1 MPGDT
6 TLRPYYNHDTFN
18 AGYLVIYKPGVGLID
33 TATNKEI
40 VSTFGGSFAQQTGNG
55 NGSSFGAVG
64 INSIPPTR
72 TEYFS
77 GDKNYAYD
85 LELSEYLDLGN
96 LQETFKDLVWNFL
109 KNYCKAI
116 FSQPLDIVR
125 LILQVGY
132 FDFSETNKS
141 HPRQTIEKTAVASH
155 DEDLSD
161 EDEIDF
167 FQSNTA
173 QTQGKSEQVKSEP
186 APLQLQEKR
195 FYKVQPSSQ
204 HTLDVINAVC
214 ANDCALA
221 MLRGINASFL
231 YSTLSHTIKAW
242 ITGFASPFLNIPDPF
257 FLDLTHSTEPVK
269 SLWLSV
275 IACVLTGII
284 LMPLD
289 LIKVRLMLTPIR
301 KRPVESDDD
310 DDKMFSS
317 VPGDQSPSTSEPAT
331 PSINLRSIRDSLRH
345 YPTSVL
351 LNPPMFITVLTIL
364 HQFSTTVFRKSAP
377 YLLFVRYNIDSYLS
391 PILFT
396 LANLVMSITE
406 LFIKLPVENLLRK
419 EQVRFLLKPKNAQQD
434 KYRVVTIDNPEENL
448 VVEYN
453 GWGKSSRVSR
463 DASLWSKILSLRL
476 FSGWRVGVLNVI
488 GYWGYNIFKNT
499 PTMTEERL

>member
-40 VSTFGGSFAQQTGNG
+40 VSTFGGSFAQHAGEG
-55 NGSSFGAVG
+55 SGSSFGQVG
-64 INSIPPTR
+64 LMNQSR
-72 TEYFS
+72 AEHYLAA
-77 GDKNYAYD
+77 DKNYAYD
-85 LELSEYLDLGN
+85 LEFLEYLDFGN
-96 LQETFKDLVWNFL
+96 LQETFKDLVWNFV
-109 KNYCKAI
+109 KNYCKAV

-132 FDFSETNKS
+132 FDFSDNSASAQLKGTKHS
-141 HPRQTIEKTAVASH
+141 LQTTVSEEEI
-155 DEDLSD
+155 SD
-161 EDEIDF
+161 DDEIDF
-167 FQSNTA
+167 FQSNTV
-173 QTQGKSEQVKSEP
+173 SETTVNDHK
-186 APLQLQEKR
+186 APPSPKNSILREKPS
-195 FYKVQPSSQ
+195 YKVQPISQ

-221 MLRGINASFL
+221 MLRGINASFI

-257 FLDLTHSTEPVK
+257 FLDLTHSTEPAK

-301 KRPVESDDD
+301 KRPSLDDD
-310 DDKMFSS
+310 ANSASAESS
-317 VPGDQSPSTSEPAT
+317 H
-331 PSINLRSIRDSLRH
+331 PSINLRSIRESLRH
-345 YPTSVL
+345 FPTSFFV
-351 LNPPMFITVLTIL
+351 NPPVGITLLTVL
-364 HQFSTTVFRKSAP
+364 HQFSTTVFRMSAP

-391 PILFT
+391 PSLFT
-396 LANLVMSITE
+396 IANLLLSISE

-419 EQVRFLLKPKNAQQD
+419 EQVRYLLKPKSREED
-434 KYRVVTIDNPEENL
+434 EYRVVTIDKPEENL

-453 GWGKSSRVSR
+453 GWGKFSHVAQ
-463 DASLWSKILSLRL
+463 DASLWSKIVSLRL

-488 GYWGYNIFKNT
+488 GYWGYNIFKSL
-499 PTMTEERL
+499 PSMTEERL

>member
-1 MPGDT
+1 MPGDS
-6 TLRPYYNHDTFN
+6 TLRPYYDHDTFN

-40 VSTFGGSFAQQTGNG
+40 VSTFSGAFAQSAG
-55 NGSSFGAVG
+55 NGSGSTFGSVG
-64 INSIPPTR
+64 INAISPARP
-72 TEYFS
+72 ESFLS

-85 LELSEYLDLGN
+85 LEFLEYLDFGN
-96 LQETFKDLVWNFL
+96 LQETFKDLVWNFV

-132 FDFSETNKS
+132 FDFSETAKKS
-141 HPRQTIEKTAVASH
+141 SLARKKAATPVADS
-155 DEDLSD
+155 DLSD

-167 FQSNTA
+167 FQSNTVS
-173 QTQGKSEQVKSEP
+173 QP
-186 APLQLQEKR
+186 ALTKPKPASSSNTVIEKPN
-195 FYKVQPSSQ
+195 YKVQPASQ

-214 ANDCALA
+214 SNDCALA
-221 MLRGINASFL
+221 MLRGINASFI

-257 FLDLTHSTEPVK
+257 FLDLTHSTEPAK

-275 IACVLTGII
+275 IACVLTGLI

-301 KRPVESDDD
+301 KRPSTATNSSSESN
-310 DDKMFSS
+310 
-317 VPGDQSPSTSEPAT
+317 SEEAT
-331 PSINLRSIRDSLRH
+331 IAAASSINLRSIRDSLRH
-345 YPTSVL
+345 FPTSVL
-351 LNPPMFITVLTIL
+351 LRPPTGITLLTIL

-377 YLLFVRYNIDSYLS
+377 YLLFVRYNIDAYLS
-391 PILFT
+391 PTLFT
-396 LANLVMSITE
+396 IVNLLLSIAE
-406 LFIKLPVENLLRK
+406 IFIKLPVENLLRK
-419 EQVRFLLKPKNAQQD
+419 EQVRFLLKPKTREED
-434 KYRVVTIDNPEENL
+434 EFRVVTIDNPEENL

-453 GWGKSSRVSR
+453 GWGKFSHVAP
-463 DASLWSKILSLRL
+463 DASLWTKVHSLRL

-499 PTMTEERL
+499 SVVAEERL

>member
-1 MPGDT
+1 MPGDS
-6 TLRPYYNHDTFN
+6 TLRPYYDHDTFN

-33 TATNKEI
+33 TATDKEI
-40 VSTFGGSFAQQTGNG
+40 VSTFTGAFAQSARNG
-55 NGSSFGAVG
+55 SGSSFGSVG
-64 INSIPPTR
+64 INAISPIR
-72 TEYFS
+72 ESSLS

-85 LELSEYLDLGN
+85 LEFLEYLDFGN
-96 LQETFKDLVWNFL
+96 LQETFKDLVWNFF

-132 FDFSETNKS
+132 FDFSEVS
-141 HPRQTIEKTAVASH
+141 HKPALIKKKTVTSVADS
-155 DEDLSD
+155 DLSD

-167 FQSNTA
+167 FQSNTV
-173 QTQGKSEQVKSEP
+173 TQPVQSKSKSSSTSNSVI
-186 APLQLQEKR
+186 EKPN
-195 FYKVQPSSQ
+195 YKVRPASQ

-214 ANDCALA
+214 TNDCALA
-221 MLRGINASFL
+221 MLRGINASFI

-257 FLDLTHSTEPVK
+257 FLDLTHSTEPAK

-275 IACVLTGII
+275 IACVLTGLI

-301 KRPVESDDD
+301 KRTPETTESTLRPE
-310 DDKMFSS
+310 SEEIATS
-317 VPGDQSPSTSEPAT
+317 AAST
-331 PSINLRSIRDSLRH
+331 INLRSIRDSLRH
-345 YPTSVL
+345 FPTSFIL
-351 LNPPMFITVLTIL
+351 RPPTGITLLTIL

-377 YLLFVRYNIDSYLS
+377 YLLFVRYNIDAYLS
-391 PILFT
+391 PTLFT
-396 LANLVMSITE
+396 IVNLMLSITE
-406 LFIKLPVENLLRK
+406 IFIKLPVENLLRK
-419 EQVRFLLKPKNAQQD
+419 EQVRFLLKPKSREED
-434 KYRVVTIDNPEENL
+434 EFRVITIDNPEENL

-453 GWGKSSRVSR
+453 GWGKFSHVAR
-463 DASLWSKILSLRL
+463 DASLWSKIHSLRL

-499 PTMTEERL
+499 PVMAEERL